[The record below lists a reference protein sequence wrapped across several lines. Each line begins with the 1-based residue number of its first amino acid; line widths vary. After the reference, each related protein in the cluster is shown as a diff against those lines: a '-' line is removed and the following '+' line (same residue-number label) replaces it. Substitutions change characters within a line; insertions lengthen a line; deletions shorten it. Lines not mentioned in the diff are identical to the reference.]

1 MSVWFDFKK
10 HWENYQSQF
19 KRPDNLTNKEI
30 LFAYTY
36 VACGCNCSRAYNL
49 VYEKKDGTLHS
60 NKTARDEGSRLIRK
74 PQIANLI
81 YSIMNHIMRKNEITA
96 ERIIEEVGKIAFAD
110 KGDVIDVDNGIL
122 TIKDFAD
129 ISPDNL
135 EAIQEISQTTQGGRA
150 SLNVKFADKVKA
162 LKLLM
167 EWKGMIGGDFNH
179 AIKVLLTYG
188 LELYMDGQGQW
199 IIRDIRQ
206 ANQQIANK
214 QQEVLAN
221 DETLKQ
227 VYQLPDRTTNSVDYA
242 YVDNKDVTTNELSDE
257 QRTVTLK
264 KKKHHIPDDI
274 NKIDDKEL
282 SKLYDIDN
290 WNRDKDNTIYTD
302 EDTEDRHPIDKYIAD
317 DIIKPLEGSEV
328 EYGTP
333 QLTLPLESINESID
347 DELNKQLEALE
358 KTIVNKY
365 IVTKKAEETAKE
377 LTKFDD

>member
-81 YSIMNHIMRKNEITA
+81 YSIMNHIMRKNEITT
-96 ERIIEEVGKIAFAD
+96 ERILNELSKIAFAD
-110 KGDVIDVDNGIL
+110 KGDVITVDNGIL
-122 TIKDFAD
+122 SIKDFAD

-135 EAIQEISQTTQGGRA
+135 EAIQEISQTQQGGRA

-162 LKLLM
+162 IKLMM
-167 EWKGMIGGDFNH
+167 EWKGMIGNDFNQL
-179 AIKVLLTYG
+179 IKGLLTYG
-188 LELYMDGQGQW
+188 LEMYMDENGNW
-199 IIRDIRQ
+199 VIRDIRQ

-214 QQEVLAN
+214 QQEILGN
-221 DETLKQ
+221 GEQLKQ
-227 VYQLPDRTTNSVDYA
+227 VYQLPNTNTNILNGDTTVNNNYG
-242 YVDNKDVTTNELSDE
+242 
-257 QRTVTLK
+257 RTLK
-264 KKKHHIPDDI
+264 KENRKYHKIPDSPDEI
-274 NKIDDKEL
+274 SDDEL

-290 WNRDKDNTIYTD
+290 WNRDKDITIYYE
-302 EDTEDRHPIDKYIAD
+302 EDKLERYPSDKYIAD

-333 QLTLPLESINESID
+333 QLTLPLEGINESIN

-358 KTIVNKY
+358 KTIVNRY
-365 IVTKKAEETAKE
+365 IITKKAEETAKE